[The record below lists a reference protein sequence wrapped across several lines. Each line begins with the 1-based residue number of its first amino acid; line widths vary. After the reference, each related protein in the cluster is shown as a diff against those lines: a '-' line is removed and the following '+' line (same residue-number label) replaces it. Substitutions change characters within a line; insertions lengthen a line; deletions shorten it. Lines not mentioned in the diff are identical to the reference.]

1 MEGLLLRQ
9 DASWCSGGVGL
20 AAAGAY
26 LVLENKDCLMLER
39 QRKNLELPER
49 CYIIVMLLGPRG
61 ISSPHTF
68 NHGLELCQK
77 GTV

>member
-26 LVLENKDCLMLER
+26 LVLENKDCFMLET
-39 QRKNLELPER
+39 QRKKNELP
-49 CYIIVMLLGPRG
+49 
-61 ISSPHTF
+61 
-68 NHGLELCQK
+68 
-77 GTV
+77 